1 MEQLGLS
8 RGGVKPSGS
17 ILFSLLQY
25 VVLYGVYKALNDL
38 KEKMSLLLWAS
49 VYLTQTTIQFEG
61 KAVRRDV
68 SRPTVFQ
75 ER

>member
-8 RGGVKPSGS
+8 RGAVKPSGS

-68 SRPTVFQ
+68 SCPTVFQ